1 MKKQSHV
8 FFFFSTRSES
18 SPTMVQ
24 RWHMYNHECKFSS
37 LPCKENDKKINIP
50 SNSLN
55 SAVSYSS
62 NVRWLTNTLPRC

>member
-1 MKKQSHV
+1 MEVDPDLKMAMELQEQELAEDIGFEVSMKKQSHV

-37 LPCKENDKKINIP
+37 LPCKG
-50 SNSLN
+50 
-55 SAVSYSS
+55 
-62 NVRWLTNTLPRC
+62 